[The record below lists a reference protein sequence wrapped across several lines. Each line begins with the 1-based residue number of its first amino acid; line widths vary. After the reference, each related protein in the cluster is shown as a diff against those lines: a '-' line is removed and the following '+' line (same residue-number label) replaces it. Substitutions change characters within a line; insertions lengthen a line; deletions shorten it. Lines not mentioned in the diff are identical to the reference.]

1 MEVTVF
7 NYFIR
12 EGERDDF
19 VLFII
24 LIKSRIANA
33 ILSF

>member
-19 VLFII
+19 VLLLF
-24 LIKSRIANA
+24 LIKSGIANA